1 MKITVC
7 SRIFWVVGSR
17 IVKRISELY
26 DEDYSFCFRSAKMF
40 KRLVEIYIWDNFLLS
55 MLSPDYFSFQD
66 SSQKT
71 VNTATIT
78 PIRGSTYFYENSF
91 VYVKDIP
98 RSLVLAKVI
107 VQLILTCAIM
117 DIKLR
122 ASFIAAMQSLF

>member
-1 MKITVC
+1 MC

-17 IVKRISELY
+17 IKRISELD
-26 DEDYSFCFRSAKMF
+26 DEGDSFCFRSAKMF
-40 KRLVEIYIWDNFLLS
+40 KRLVEIIWDNFLLS

-78 PIRGSTYFYENSF
+78 PIRGSSYF
-91 VYVKDIP
+91 YVKDI
-98 RSLVLAKVI
+98 SLVLANVT

-117 DIKLR
+117 DMKLR